1 MAITYTIT
9 IKYNSLEEPMHEIPM
24 QECYRLKTY
33 IEFRKALDRLHEIE
47 MRDLFDGGE
56 SNIESYTWNISDA
69 KYSCDDMFTSLSL
82 VDGINI

>member
-9 IKYNSLEEPMHEIPM
+9 IKYNKPEEPIHAVPM

-33 IEFRKALDRLHEIE
+33 TEFRKAIDRLHEIE
-47 MRDLFDGGE
+47 MRDLFNGGE
-56 SNIESYTWNISDA
+56 SNIESFTWNISDGS
-69 KYSCDDMFTSLSL
+69 YSCDDMFKALSL